1 MKTLARAKLA
11 AAIGTALTA
20 VALSTPVMA
29 VSHSDTGLGE
39 VGLIPYYTSRD
50 GYVTNISVANT
61 SDVYVAAFKIRI
73 LEGANSREARDFNVF
88 LSPDDVWTA
97 TIALGEDG
105 MPYIQ
110 TVDTSCAA
118 PTTVVPQPG
127 ESVAAQRQRGFV
139 VVGQTPDG
147 RDIKQLDFTNIGYAG
162 GSTQPADGG
171 STDIERTQDGHV
183 EIVAMG
189 VADPAESPLA
199 ARAVHGPTLDCAALA
214 NVYEP
219 VSATITVSGSGPLE
233 CNLDTPFA
241 VGDVVGG
248 NAAFEAEFC
257 EPLNVLKVA
266 ADILRVDQGVSTGLP
281 VSMLSNFF
289 NPDTVE
295 DPLAPAAADLM
306 DFPGTITPNLEAAF
320 PPISAQIAN
329 GAPIIESFNP
339 PLGRPVDAVSSLF
352 SATAVLNEYA
362 IGGAAQAQNAWV
374 VTFPTKNYYV
384 DTDRNASGVPIPFQ
398 EMFQPSGESCVD
410 VGFDYFDREEASPQ
424 SPPGVILPSPI
435 PIDVPVGNEICEEVQ
450 TINFTEDGL
459 LGARTNYLVPLEEG
473 FTSGWMRLTF
483 PGAGA
488 ITGDSGIVFNGLPV
502 IGFSFKTLDNGVA
515 GPNALTYGITTAHA
529 YQRVID
535 Q

>member
-50 GYVTNISVANT
+50 GYVTNISVVNT
-61 SDVYVAAFKIRI
+61 SDVYVAAFKIRF
-73 LEGANSREARDFNVF
+73 LEGANSRDARDFNVF
-88 LSPDDVWTA
+88 LSPNDVWTA
-97 TIALGEDG
+97 TVSLGENG

-110 TVDTSCAA
+110 TVDTTCTA
-118 PTTVVPQPG
+118 PSVVVPRPG
-127 ESVAAQRQRGFV
+127 ESIAAQRQRGFV

-147 RDIKQLDFTNIGYAG
+147 RDIKQLDFTNIAYAG
-162 GSTQPADGG
+162 GSIYPPDGG
-171 STDIERTQDGHV
+171 PTDIERTQDGHV
-183 EIVAMG
+183 EIIAMG
-189 VADPAESPLA
+189 VADPTESPLA

-219 VSATITVSGSGPLE
+219 VAATITVTGSGPLE
-233 CNLDTPFA
+233 CNLDTPL
-241 VGDVVGG
+241 VPGDVIGG
-248 NAAFEAEFC
+248 NIAFQAEFC

-266 ADILRVDQGVSTGLP
+266 ADIMRVDQGVSTGMP

-295 DPLAPAAADLM
+295 ILTAPAALDQMQDPVRADPSM
-306 DFPGTITPNLEAAF
+306 DWAL
-320 PPISAQIAN
+320 PPLSVQVAN
-329 GAPIIESFNP
+329 GVPVVETFSP
-339 PLGRPVDAVSSLF
+339 PLRPVDAVSSLF
-352 SATAVLNEYA
+352 AATAVLNEYA

-374 VTFPTKNYYV
+374 VTFPTKHLYV
-384 DTDRNASGVPIPFQ
+384 DEFYNPGADPTPFQ
-398 EMFQPSGESCVD
+398 EMFAAPGVSCVD

-424 SPPGVILPSPI
+424 SPPGVILPSP
-435 PIDVPVGNEICEEVQ
+435 PPVDAPVGNEICEEMQ
-450 TINFTEDGL
+450 TVNFTEDGL
-459 LGARTNYLVPLEEG
+459 LGARANYLVPLEEG

-483 PGAGA
+483 PDAGA